1 MLTLRAAATRLAA
14 VREYRDLR
22 TLLPP
27 LGFPAEPEALDRA
40 MRRELGLPEAVR
52 RAAVVQGA
60 GTLRALLLDVSGAPL
75 REVLGACAR
84 RVDSRAPEL
93 RVLLVGLVREPL
105 QLGVAAWQPGEAMRL
120 RVRSLLADPLH
131 VMDSDAETFAALA
144 AAAADGADPALTWLR
159 WVEVL
164 GREAIGGRFY
174 RALERHVSALGANA
188 RGVADASDRRQVA
201 LLQVSRLLFLS
212 VIQAKGWL
220 DGDREFLP
228 HRFDQCMAEGGD
240 FHRRVLRPLFHGTLN
255 TRWTRRAPAARA
267 FGRIPFLNGGLF
279 ARTVVERR
287 CTALHFHDADW
298 GALFDEL
305 LSRYRFTAR
314 EERSDWSEAAVDPE
328 MLGRAFE
335 SLMAEGH
342 RRSSGSFYT
351 PHALVARV
359 TAHALRAGLESALAP
374 LTGSRDAAH
383 LAAAALDGGSLST
396 GRAAVRR
403 ALGGLTVLDPACGS
417 GAFLVHALE
426 RLAGVAAG
434 TGDARPPH
442 EIRREL
448 LTRAIFGVDRD
459 ATAAWLCELRL
470 WLSMVIEREEP
481 DPMRVPPLPNLDRNI
496 RVGDA
501 LSGWDFGPGELQV
514 ASGARLR
521 TLRERY
527 ARATGARKSTL
538 ARQLDREERARSIAR
553 VEGELASVQAA
564 RRELVAL
571 RRTPDLF
578 GERVRPSNTQ
588 LAEAGALRARAA
600 VLRREVARLRDGGA
614 LPFAFGA
621 HFADVAARSGFSVVI
636 GNPPWVRLHRIPADD
651 RARWR
656 REFRVFRHPSWEAGA
671 IAAGVAH
678 GFAGQVDLAALF
690 AERAVR
696 LLRPGGALA
705 LLMPVKL
712 WQSLAGGGVR
722 RLLLSDTRLL
732 AVEDC
737 AADAGAFD
745 AAVYPSIVVATK
757 ADCGTAPSDEVASA
771 LITAR
776 RTSSWRT
783 AAARLP
789 LDATPGAPWLVVPPE
804 VRRAFDRMAAGA
816 TRLSDSAFGRPLL
829 GAKCGCNEAFLVE
842 LLDANEREAV
852 VRGLDGHEARVERA
866 LLRPVLRGEQLR
878 GWIPN
883 AGHWILW
890 THDAGGTPIAQ
901 LPPLAARWFSRWR
914 RRLVDRADL
923 HGSRRWWSV
932 FRVEGAA
939 HDWSRVVWPDL
950 SRRPS
955 AVVLAAGDRTV
966 PLNSC
971 YVARAPG
978 DDDAAA
984 LAALLHAPPIA
995 AWLRAFAEP
1004 ARGGYRRYLAWTMAL
1019 LPIPAPWSRARECLA
1034 PAARAATRGEAVGD
1048 DELTAMVAD
1057 AFRIPPAELEPLI
1070 AWAAWAA

>member
-1 MLTLRAAATRLAA
+1 MLTLRAAATRLTA
-14 VREYRDLR
+14 VRDYRDLR

-27 LGFPAEPEALDRA
+27 LGFPAEPEPLDRA

-52 RAAVVQGA
+52 RAGVVQGA
-60 GTLRALLLDVSGAPL
+60 DSLRALLLDVTDAPL

-84 RVDSRAPEL
+84 RFDSRAPEL
-93 RVLLVGLVREPL
+93 RVLLLGLAREPL
-105 QLGVAAWQPGEAMRL
+105 QLGIAAWQPGEAMRL
-120 RVRSLLADPLH
+120 RVRSLLLDPLH
-131 VMDSDAETFAALA
+131 VMDSDAETFAAIA
-144 AAAADGADPALTWLR
+144 AAASDGDDPAITSLR

-164 GREAIGGRFY
+164 GRDAIGGRFY
-174 RALERHVSALGANA
+174 RALERHVSALGSRAQ
-188 RGVADASDRRQVA
+188 GIADADDRRHVA
-201 LLQVSRLLFLS
+201 LLHVSRLLFLS
-212 VIQAKGWL
+212 FIQAKGWL
-220 DGDREFLP
+220 DGDREFLA
-228 HRFDQCMAEGGD
+228 HRFDRCMVEGGD

-255 TRWTRRAPAARA
+255 TRWTRRAPVARA

-279 ARTVVERR
+279 ARTAVERR
-287 CTALHFHDADW
+287 CGALHFHDADW
-298 GALFDEL
+298 GTLFAEL
-305 LSRYRFTAR
+305 LSRFRFTAR

-335 SLMAEGH
+335 SLMAEG
-342 RRSSGSFYT
+342 RRRASGTFYT

-359 TAHALRAGLESALAP
+359 TGHAIRAGLDSALAP
-374 LTGSRDAAH
+374 LAGSRDAARI
-383 LAAAALDGGSLST
+383 AAAAADGLSLSA
-396 GRAAVRR
+396 GDAAAVRR

-426 RLAGVAAG
+426 RLAGIAAAA
-434 TGDARPPH
+434 GDARSPH
-442 EIRREL
+442 ELRREL

-459 ATAAWLCELRL
+459 PTAAWLCELRL

-481 DPMRVPPLPNLDRNI
+481 DPLRVPPLPNLDRNI

-501 LSGWDFGPGELQV
+501 LSGWDFGPGALQV
-514 ASGARLR
+514 VSGARLR

-527 ARATGARKSTL
+527 ARATGARKTTL

-553 VEGELASVQAA
+553 VESELASVRAA

-578 GERVRPSNTQ
+578 GERVRPGATQ
-588 LAEAGALRARAA
+588 LAEAGALRARAG

-621 HFADVAARSGFSVVI
+621 HFADVAARAGFSLVI

-656 REFRVFRHPSWEAGA
+656 REFRVFRQPSWDAGA
-671 IAAGVAH
+671 AAAGAAH

-690 AERAVR
+690 AERSVR

-732 AVEDC
+732 AIEDC

-745 AAVYPSIVVATK
+745 AAVYPSIVVATR
-757 ADCGTAPSDEVASA
+757 AECGTAPSDEVASA
-771 LITAR
+771 ATTTR

-783 AAARLP
+783 PAADLP
-789 LDATPGAPWLVVPPE
+789 LDATPGAPWLILPPE
-804 VRRAFDRMAAGA
+804 VRRVFDRMAAGA
-816 TRLSDSAFGRPLL
+816 TRLADSPFGRPLL

-842 LLDANEREAV
+842 LLDASDREAV

-878 GWIPN
+878 GWVPN

-890 THDAGGTPIAQ
+890 THDPGGAPMPE

-932 FRVEGAA
+932 FRIEGAA
-939 HDWSRVVWPDL
+939 FDCPRVVWPDL
-950 SRRPS
+950 SRQPS
-955 AVVLAAGDRTV
+955 AIVLSAGDRTV

-984 LAALLHAPPIA
+984 LAALLHAAPVA

-1019 LPIPAPWSRARECLA
+1019 LPIPMPWSRARRCLA
-1034 PAARAATRGEAVGD
+1034 PAACAAARGEPVD
-1048 DELTAMVAD
+1048 DDALTTMVAD
-1057 AFRIPPAELEPLI
+1057 AFRIPRAELEPLI
-1070 AWAAWAA
+1070 AWAA